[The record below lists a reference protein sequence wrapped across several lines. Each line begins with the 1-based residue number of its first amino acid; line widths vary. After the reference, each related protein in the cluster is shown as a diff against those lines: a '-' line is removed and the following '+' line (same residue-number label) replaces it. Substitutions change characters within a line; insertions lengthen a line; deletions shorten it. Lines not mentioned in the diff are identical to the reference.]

1 MAQGGLV
8 AGSKGR
14 NNGDGTVKANMLGTG
29 LEGSMQIM
37 GYLRRAAQQSVQAP
51 FAGNALVD
59 LE

>member
-1 MAQGGLV
+1 M